1 MAGCLDVLIPGPS
14 EVSEKEKVCCLLTR
28 AGNEGPQSF
37 HEGILLLLKAPVK
50 TLCKMGNN
58 LLTGTGGLV
67 SIVS

>member
-14 EVSEKEKVCCLLTR
+14 EVSEKEKVCLSP
-28 AGNEGPQSF
+28 GNEVF
-37 HEGILLLLKAPVK
+37 TEGILLLLKAPVK

-67 SIVS
+67 SIMS